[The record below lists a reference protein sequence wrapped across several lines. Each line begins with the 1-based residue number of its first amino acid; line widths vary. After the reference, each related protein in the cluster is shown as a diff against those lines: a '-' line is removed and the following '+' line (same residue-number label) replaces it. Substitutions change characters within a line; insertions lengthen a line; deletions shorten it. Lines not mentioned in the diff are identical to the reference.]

1 MDGVSDDVM
10 LADDVGGEDF
20 GEVDLFAEEDF
31 GEDFAADEV
40 TDEGDA
46 GATQEGSDG
55 GQTDEQSAG
64 QADGQDEPV
73 LEVPLNGQMVRL
85 TREQAAELAQKGVTA
100 QQQLEQVRQQQL
112 MTPERMLLEQLA
124 IQAGMEYEQFLSTFQ
139 SQMQENAIR
148 ERAAL
153 LVNEE
158 FMDEQAAL
166 VVARTELENR
176 ALRNQQQAAQ
186 QQMEQRQRQAAMEQ
200 QLVRQRREAFNQE
213 IGELVRENP
222 GFEQKYPTV
231 ESMPEVMQRA
241 IREGGSI
248 RAAYQQ
254 VMIEELSAK
263 VAAYEQNQSN
273 AGRSPG
279 SARGQS
285 GQEMDGFVGALFSED

>member
-20 GEVDLFAEEDF
+20 DEVDLFAEEDF
-31 GEDFAADEV
+31 GEDFGADEV

-55 GQTDEQSAG
+55 GQAGEQFAG

-85 TREQAAELAQKGVTA
+85 TREQAAELAQRGMTA
-100 QQQLEQVRQQQL
+100 QQQLEQVRQQMM
-112 MTPERMLLEQLA
+112 MTPERMLLEQMA
-124 IQAGMEYEQFLSTFQ
+124 VQSGMEYDQFLSTFQ
-139 SQMQENAIR
+139 GQMEENAIR

-158 FMDEQAAL
+158 FMDEQTAL

-176 ALRNQQQAAQ
+176 TLKNQQQAVQ
-186 QQMEQRQRQAAMEQ
+186 QQLEQRQRQAAMEQ

-213 IGELVRENP
+213 IGELVRDNP

-273 AGRSPG
+273 VGRSPG

>member
-55 GQTDEQSAG
+55 GQVGEQSAG